1 MDITPFGEVKQ
12 HHTGEH
18 QMVIT
23 CCNFCMKDV
32 VTQRRENLALLV
44 SEHGV
49 SSVAKRMRRSPTQVS
64 DMLHGRKSF
73 GEKVARA
80 MEKEWDASR
89 PPGWL
94 DLDPSYPEQAPPFDE
109 NVRPAVLPNERR
121 IPLLNYVQ
129 AGAFAD
135 PGQNFTGEEM
145 EYLLTTLPMS
155 DRSFALEIRGD
166 SMLPEFRPGDFV
178 FIDCELSARP
188 GDYVV
193 AKNSKEEAT
202 FKKYRLLRIAENGH
216 EIFELVPLNPDFPTM
231 RSDEH
236 HISIIGV
243 MMEHRKIYRRS

>member
-1 MDITPFGEVKQ
+1 
-12 HHTGEH
+12 
-18 QMVIT
+18 
-23 CCNFCMKDV
+23 MKDV

-44 SEHGV
+44 AEHGV
-49 SSVAKRMRRSPTQVS
+49 SSVAKRMRRSPTQIS
-64 DMLHGRKSF
+64 DMVHGRKSF

-80 MEKEWDASR
+80 MEREWDASR
-89 PPGWL
+89 TPGWFDL
-94 DLDPSYPEQAPPFDE
+94 DLTLSEPVHPFDA
-109 NVRPAVLPNERR
+109 NVVPVTSTGERR

-129 AGAFAD
+129 AGTFAD

-145 EYLLTTLPMS
+145 EYLLTNLPMS

-178 FIDCELSARP
+178 FIDCELCARP

-193 AKNSKEEAT
+193 AKNSREEAT
-202 FKKYRLLRIAENGH
+202 FKKYRLLRIADNGR
-216 EIFELVPLNPDFPTM
+216 EIFELVPLNPDFPSM

-236 HISIIGV
+236 QISIIGV